1 MPIRVLPSTLV
12 DQIAAGEVVERPA
25 SVAKELIENS
35 LDAGARAIEV
45 EVERGGLSLIRI
57 RDDGCGIPVEELPL
71 ALSRHATSKLSTLED
86 LAAIQSLGFR
96 GEALPSIA
104 SVSRFQMTSRTA
116 QDAHGWRVT
125 VDAGV
130 VGAAAPAPHPVGT
143 TLEVR
148 DLFHQVPAR
157 RKFMRSESTEFQHL
171 YGMVERLALARPDV
185 AISLTH
191 NGRRVLA
198 VTAANTREAEA
209 RRIATVLDEDFVA
222 HSLHLEHEAV
232 GLRLEG
238 WLGLP
243 TAARGVA
250 DRQFLFVNGR
260 LLRDRFLASAVRVGY
275 RDVLFH
281 GRHPA
286 YVLHLTL
293 DPQRVDVN
301 AHPQKLEVRF
311 RDPGTVHDF
320 VRRTVDQA
328 LAATRPR
335 DGAGPGAVHFS
346 AAGLEE
352 SSPPAAAGGGS
363 SPALSPWS
371 PPPPEQHT
379 LPVYPAR
386 ATTAYA
392 AGAGIGGR
400 HDWTRTAWSG
410 GQSVFAE
417 TDVTESEAARAAMA
431 VGGFAGA
438 GVAEPGHAGESA
450 PAGSTPSADPP
461 LGFAIGQVLGL
472 YILSQARGTMVL
484 VDQHAAHERVIYEQ
498 MKAAYAAG
506 GIARQALLV
515 PQSVEV
521 SASAMEVALEH
532 AEALANIGLVV
543 TPGGPRTLLLREVPA
558 VFGTKDL
565 GGLLRDALAELAEK
579 GSAEA
584 LEGASHQLFATM
596 ACHAAVRAHR
606 PLSLLEMNALLREM
620 EKTDRSDQCNHG
632 RPTWVRLSVED
643 LDRLFLRG
651 R

>member
-71 ALSRHATSKLSTLED
+71 ALSRHATSKLASLDD
-86 LAAIQSLGFR
+86 LAAISSLGFR

-104 SVSRFQMTSRTA
+104 SVSRFQITSRTA
-116 QDAHGWRVT
+116 ADTHGWRV
-125 VDAGV
+125 V
-130 VGAAAPAPHPVGT
+130 VAVGEVQPPMPAPHPVGT
-143 TLEVR
+143 TIEVR

-157 RKFMRSESTEFQHL
+157 RKFMRSEATEFQHL
-171 YGMVERLALARPDV
+171 YGMVERLALARPEV
-185 AISLTH
+185 AITLSH
-191 NGRRVLA
+191 NGRRVLS
-198 VTAANTREAEA
+198 VSAAITREAEA
-209 RRIATVLDEDFVA
+209 RRVAAVLDDDFIA
-222 HSLHLEHEAV
+222 HSLHLEHAAL

-260 LLRDRFLASAVRVGY
+260 LLRDRFLAAAVRVGY

-311 RDPGTVHDF
+311 RDPGTIHDF

-328 LAATRPR
+328 LAATTPR
-335 DGAGPGAVHFS
+335 DGAGPGSVHFA
-346 AAGLEE
+346 AAGLDGGE
-352 SSPPAAAGGGS
+352 SVAESRF
-363 SPALSPWS
+363 
-371 PPPPEQHT
+371 PEQQS
-379 LPVYPAR
+379 LAVYPAR
-386 ATTAYA
+386 TSTTFA
-392 AGAGIGGR
+392 ARTSIGGK
-400 HDWTRTAWSG
+400 HDWARADWNTGT
-410 GQSVFAE
+410 SVFAE
-417 TDVTESEAARAAMA
+417 NAVADATASGAAALGGATQASSDGAA
-431 VGGFAGA
+431 
-438 GVAEPGHAGESA
+438 E
-450 PAGSTPSADPP
+450 PP

-472 YILSQARGTMVL
+472 YILAQARGTLVL

-521 SASAMEVALEH
+521 SAPAMEVALEH
-532 AEALANIGLVV
+532 AEALVGIGLVV

-606 PLSLLEMNALLREM
+606 PLNLHEMNALLREM
-620 EKTDRSDQCNHG
+620 EKTNRSDQCNHG
-632 RPTWVRLSVED
+632 RPTWVRLSVEE

>member
-57 RDDGCGIPVEELPL
+57 RDDGCGIPVDELPL
-71 ALSRHATSKLSTLED
+71 ALSRHATSKLSTLDD
-86 LAAIQSLGFR
+86 LAAISSLGFR

-104 SVSRFQMTSRTA
+104 SVSRFQITSRTA
-116 QDAHGWRVT
+116 ADAHGWRV
-125 VDAGV
+125 V
-130 VGAAAPAPHPVGT
+130 VEGGEIQSAVPAPHPVGT

-185 AISLTH
+185 AISLSH

-198 VTAANTREAEA
+198 VSAANTREAEA
-209 RRIATVLDEDFVA
+209 RRVAAVLDEEFVA
-222 HSLHLEHEAV
+222 HALHLEHAAL

-260 LLRDRFLASAVRVGY
+260 LLRDRFLAGAVRVGY

-286 YVLHLTL
+286 YVLHLSL

-320 VRRTVDQA
+320 VRRTVEQA

-335 DGAGPGAVHFS
+335 DGAGPGSVHFT
-346 AAGLEE
+346 AAGLD
-352 SSPPAAAGGGS
+352 AGGALPGS
-363 SPALSPWS
+363 MEERLSATGSPMS
-371 PPPPEQHT
+371 EQHP
-379 LPVYPAR
+379 LPVYPAL
-386 ATTAYA
+386 AATAYA
-392 AGAGIGGR
+392 AATGIGGR
-400 HDWTRTAWSG
+400 HDWTRADWAG
-410 GQSVFAE
+410 GSSVFAE
-417 TDVTESEAARAAMA
+417 TA
-431 VGGFAGA
+431 
-438 GVAEPGHAGESA
+438 VAEAPVADGSAVPGGTAS
-450 PAGSTPSADPP
+450 SADPP

-472 YILSQARGTMVL
+472 YILSQARGTLVL

-521 SASAMEVALEH
+521 SAPAMEVALEH
-532 AEALANIGLVV
+532 AEALAGIGLVV
-543 TPGGPRTLLLREVPA
+543 TPGGARTLLLREVPA
-558 VFGTKDL
+558 VFGTRDL

-606 PLSLLEMNALLREM
+606 SLSLPEMNALLREM
-620 EKTDRSDQCNHG
+620 EKTNRSDQCNHG

>member
-57 RDDGCGIPVEELPL
+57 RDDGCGIPVDELPL
-71 ALSRHATSKLSTLED
+71 ALSRHATSKLASLDD
-86 LAAIQSLGFR
+86 LAAISSLGFR

-104 SVSRFQMTSRTA
+104 SVSRFQIISRTA
-116 QDAHGWRVT
+116 ADTHGWRVA
-125 VDAGV
+125 VEG
-130 VGAAAPAPHPVGT
+130 GEIQPPIPSPHPVGT
-143 TLEVR
+143 TIEVR

-157 RKFMRSESTEFQHL
+157 RKFMRSEATEFQHL
-171 YGMVERLALARPDV
+171 YGMVERLALARPEV
-185 AISLTH
+185 AITLSH

-198 VTAANTREAEA
+198 VSAATTREAEA
-209 RRIATVLDEDFVA
+209 RRVAAVLDEDFVA
-222 HSLHLEHEAV
+222 HSLHLEHAAL

-260 LLRDRFLASAVRVGY
+260 LLRDRFLAAAVRVGY

-335 DGAGPGAVHFS
+335 DGAGPGSVHFA
-346 AAGLEE
+346 AAGLETGA
-352 SSPPAAAGGGS
+352 SAAAVV
-363 SPALSPWS
+363 
-371 PPPPEQHT
+371 PEQQSLAVNPPRAST
-379 LPVYPAR
+379 GF
-386 ATTAYA
+386 ATTTFAT
-392 AGAGIGGR
+392 GSGIGGR
-400 HDWTRTAWSG
+400 YDWTRTSWNG
-410 GQSVFAE
+410 GASVFAE
-417 TDVTESEAARAAMA
+417 NAVAEASETTAATQA
-431 VGGFAGA
+431 A
-438 GVAEPGHAGESA
+438 GVDDEGAVE
-450 PAGSTPSADPP
+450 PP

-472 YILSQARGTMVL
+472 YILAQARGTLVL

-506 GIARQALLV
+506 GIARQSLLV

-521 SASAMEVALEH
+521 SVPAMEVALEH
-532 AEALANIGLVV
+532 AEALAGIGLVV

-606 PLSLLEMNALLREM
+606 PLSLHEMNALLREM
-620 EKTDRSDQCNHG
+620 EKTNRSDQCNHG

>member
-57 RDDGCGIPVEELPL
+57 RDDGCGIPVDELSL
-71 ALSRHATSKLSTLED
+71 ALSRHATSKLASLDD
-86 LAAIQSLGFR
+86 LAAISSLGFR

-104 SVSRFQMTSRTA
+104 SVSRFQMVSRTTA
-116 QDAHGWRVT
+116 DAHGWRV
-125 VDAGV
+125 V
-130 VGAAAPAPHPVGT
+130 VEGGEVQPSLPSPHPVGT
-143 TLEVR
+143 TIEVR

-157 RKFMRSESTEFQHL
+157 RKFMRSEATEFQHL
-171 YGMVERLALARPDV
+171 YGMVERLALARPEV
-185 AISLTH
+185 AITLSH

-198 VTAANTREAEA
+198 VSAATTREAEA
-209 RRIATVLDEDFVA
+209 RRVAAVLDEDFIA
-222 HSLHLEHEAV
+222 HSLHLEHAAL
-232 GLRLEG
+232 GLRLTG

-250 DRQFLFVNGR
+250 DRQFLFLNGR
-260 LLRDRFLASAVRVGY
+260 LLRDRFLAAAVRVGY

-335 DGAGPGAVHFS
+335 DGAGPGSVHF
-346 AAGLEE
+346 
-352 SSPPAAAGGGS
+352 AAAGIEGS
-363 SPALSPWS
+363 ELVATSPV
-371 PPPPEQHT
+371 PEQQS
-379 LPVYPAR
+379 LAVYPAR
-386 ATTAYA
+386 TSTVFTA
-392 AGAGIGGR
+392 GTSIGGR
-400 HDWTRTAWSG
+400 HDWTRAQWNTGA
-410 GQSVFAE
+410 SVFAE
-417 TDVTESEAARAAMA
+417 HA
-431 VGGFAGA
+431 
-438 GVAEPGHAGESA
+438 VAEPTAGADALTSEASQA
-450 PAGSTPSADPP
+450 NSDSTVEPP

-472 YILSQARGTMVL
+472 YILAQARGTLVL

-498 MKAAYAAG
+498 MKTAYAAG
-506 GIARQALLV
+506 GIARQTLLV

-521 SASAMEVALEH
+521 SVPAMEVALEH
-532 AEALANIGLVV
+532 AEALAGIGLVV
-543 TPGGPRTLLLREVPA
+543 TPGGPRTLLLREVPT

-606 PLSLLEMNALLREM
+606 PLNLHEMNALLREM
-620 EKTDRSDQCNHG
+620 EKTNRSDQCNHG
-632 RPTWVRLSVED
+632 RPTWVRLSVEE

>member
-1 MPIRVLPSTLV
+1 
-12 DQIAAGEVVERPA
+12 
-25 SVAKELIENS
+25 
-35 LDAGARAIEV
+35 
-45 EVERGGLSLIRI
+45 
-57 RDDGCGIPVEELPL
+57 
-71 ALSRHATSKLSTLED
+71 H
-86 LAAIQSLGFR
+86 
-96 GEALPSIA
+96 EAL
-104 SVSRFQMTSRTA
+104 
-116 QDAHGWRVT
+116 
-125 VDAGV
+125 
-130 VGAAAPAPHPVGT
+130 
-143 TLEVR
+143 
-148 DLFHQVPAR
+148 
-157 RKFMRSESTEFQHL
+157 
-171 YGMVERLALARPDV
+171 
-185 AISLTH
+185 
-191 NGRRVLA
+191 
-198 VTAANTREAEA
+198 
-209 RRIATVLDEDFVA
+209 
-222 HSLHLEHEAV
+222 

-243 TAARGVA
+243 TAARGIA

-260 LLRDRFLASAVRVGY
+260 LLRDRFLAGAVRVGY

-286 YVLHLTL
+286 YVLHLTM

-335 DGAGPGAVHFS
+335 DGAGPGAVHFT
-346 AAGLEE
+346 AAGLEAVADTSVPE
-352 SSPPAAAGGGS
+352 PGAV
-363 SPALSPWS
+363 
-371 PPPPEQHT
+371 PEQQA
-379 LPVYPAR
+379 LAVYPPRGSFTGAG
-386 ATTAYA
+386 TY
-392 AGAGIGGR
+392 AGASIGGR
-400 HDWTRTAWSG
+400 HDWTRAGWAG
-410 GQSVFAE
+410 GASVF
-417 TDVTESEAARAAMA
+417 SEAAGANEVREGSADLTQGAA
-431 VGGFAGA
+431 
-438 GVAEPGHAGESA
+438 AEP
-450 PAGSTPSADPP
+450 TDPP

-472 YILSQARGTMVL
+472 YILSQARGTLVL

-498 MKAAYAAG
+498 MKTAYAAG

-521 SASAMEVALEH
+521 SAPAMEVALEH
-532 AEALANIGLVV
+532 AEALAGIGLVV

-606 PLSLLEMNALLREM
+606 ALSLLEMNALLREM
-620 EKTDRSDQCNHG
+620 EKTNRSDQCNHG
-632 RPTWVRLSVED
+632 RPTWVRLSVEE

>member
-71 ALSRHATSKLSTLED
+71 ALSRHATSKLTSLDD
-86 LAAIQSLGFR
+86 LAAISSLGFR

-104 SVSRFQMTSRTA
+104 SVSRFQITSRTA
-116 QDAHGWRVT
+116 ADAHGWRVA
-125 VDAGV
+125 VEGGEV
-130 VGAAAPAPHPVGT
+130 QLPIPSPHPVGT
-143 TLEVR
+143 TIEVR

-157 RKFMRSESTEFQHL
+157 RKFMRSEATEFQHL
-171 YGMVERLALARPDV
+171 YGMVERLALARPAV
-185 AISLTH
+185 AITLSH
-191 NGRRVLA
+191 NGRRVLS
-198 VTAANTREAEA
+198 VSAANTREAEA
-209 RRIATVLDEDFVA
+209 RRVAAVLDDDFIA
-222 HSLHLEHEAV
+222 HSLHLEHATL

-260 LLRDRFLASAVRVGY
+260 LLRDRFLAAAVRVGY

-335 DGAGPGAVHFS
+335 DGAGPGSVHFA
-346 AAGLEE
+346 AAGLDGGEPVAE
-352 SSPPAAAGGGS
+352 SRF
-363 SPALSPWS
+363 
-371 PPPPEQHT
+371 PEQQS
-379 LPVYPAR
+379 LAVYPAR
-386 ATTAYA
+386 TSTTFA
-392 AGAGIGGR
+392 AGTSIGGK
-400 HDWTRTAWSG
+400 HDWARAQWNTGASA
-410 GQSVFAE
+410 FAE
-417 TDVTESEAARAAMA
+417 NAVADATASGAASLGGATQASSDGAA
-431 VGGFAGA
+431 
-438 GVAEPGHAGESA
+438 E
-450 PAGSTPSADPP
+450 PP

-472 YILSQARGTMVL
+472 YILAQARGTLVL

-521 SASAMEVALEH
+521 SAPAMEVALEH
-532 AEALANIGLVV
+532 AEALAGIGLVV

-606 PLSLLEMNALLREM
+606 PLNLHEMNALLREM
-620 EKTDRSDQCNHG
+620 EKTHRSDQCNHG
-632 RPTWVRLSVED
+632 RPTWVRLSVEE

>member
-45 EVERGGLSLIRI
+45 DVERGGLALIRI
-57 RDDGCGIPVEELPL
+57 RDDGCGIPVDELPL
-71 ALSRHATSKLSTLED
+71 ALSRHATSKLATLDD

-104 SVSRFQMTSRTA
+104 SVSRFQITSRTA
-116 QDAHGWRVT
+116 ADAHGWRVS

-130 VGAAAPAPHPVGT
+130 VGPAVPAPHPVGT

-185 AISLTH
+185 ALSLTH
-191 NGRRVLA
+191 NGRRVLT

-222 HSLHLEHEAV
+222 HSLHLEHEAL

-260 LLRDRFLASAVRVGY
+260 LLRDRFLAGAVRVGY

-286 YVLHLTL
+286 YVLHFSL

-335 DGAGPGAVHFS
+335 EGAGPGAVHFA
-346 AAGLEE
+346 AAGLEGE
-352 SSPPAAAGGGS
+352 SGGVGSLGSPGAMPL
-363 SPALSPWS
+363 PLS
-371 PPPPEQHT
+371 EQPS
-379 LPVYPAR
+379 LSVYPAR
-386 ATTAYA
+386 YPVPYA
-392 AGAGIGGR
+392 RSGAIGGR
-400 HDWTRTAWSG
+400 HEWTRADWSG
-410 GQSVFAE
+410 SANVFADGAVADTPLAGTPE
-417 TDVTESEAARAAMA
+417 ALPVEAA
-431 VGGFAGA
+431 
-438 GVAEPGHAGESA
+438 GH
-450 PAGSTPSADPP
+450 GSVDPP

-472 YILSQARGTMVL
+472 YILSQARGTLVL

-506 GIARQALLV
+506 GMARQALLV

-521 SASAMEVALEH
+521 SAPAMEVALEH
-532 AEALANIGLVV
+532 AEALAGIGLVV

-579 GSAEA
+579 GTAEA

-606 PLSLLEMNALLREM
+606 PLSLPEMNALLREM

-632 RPTWVRLSVED
+632 RPTWVRLTVEE

>member
-1 MPIRVLPSTLV
+1 
-12 DQIAAGEVVERPA
+12 
-25 SVAKELIENS
+25 
-35 LDAGARAIEV
+35 
-45 EVERGGLSLIRI
+45 
-57 RDDGCGIPVEELPL
+57 
-71 ALSRHATSKLSTLED
+71 
-86 LAAIQSLGFR
+86 
-96 GEALPSIA
+96 
-104 SVSRFQMTSRTA
+104 
-116 QDAHGWRVT
+116 
-125 VDAGV
+125 
-130 VGAAAPAPHPVGT
+130 
-143 TLEVR
+143 
-148 DLFHQVPAR
+148 
-157 RKFMRSESTEFQHL
+157 
-171 YGMVERLALARPDV
+171 MVERLALARPEV
-185 AISLTH
+185 AITLSH

-198 VTAANTREAEA
+198 VSAATTRDAEA
-209 RRIATVLDEDFVA
+209 RRVAAVLDEDFIA
-222 HSLHLEHEAV
+222 HSLHLEHAAL
-232 GLRLEG
+232 GLRLAG

-260 LLRDRFLASAVRVGY
+260 LLRDRFLAAAVRVGY

-335 DGAGPGAVHFS
+335 DGAGPGSVHFA
-346 AAGLEE
+346 AAGLE
-352 SSPPAAAGGGS
+352 GGE
-363 SPALSPWS
+363 PALTASI
-371 PPPPEQHT
+371 PEQQS
-379 LPVYPAR
+379 LAVYPAR
-386 ATTAYA
+386 TSTAF
-392 AGAGIGGR
+392 AGGSSIGGR
-400 HDWTRTAWSG
+400 HDWARAQWNQG
-410 GQSVFAE
+410 ASVFAE
-417 TDVTESEAARAAMA
+417 HAVADATGTAAALPAEASQASSDSA
-431 VGGFAGA
+431 V
-438 GVAEPGHAGESA
+438 E
-450 PAGSTPSADPP
+450 PP

-472 YILSQARGTMVL
+472 YILAQARGTLVL

-498 MKAAYAAG
+498 MKSAYAAG

-521 SASAMEVALEH
+521 SAPAMEVALEH
-532 AEALANIGLVV
+532 AEALAGIGLVV

-558 VFGTKDL
+558 MFGTKDL

-606 PLSLLEMNALLREM
+606 PLNLHEMNALLREM
-620 EKTDRSDQCNHG
+620 EKTNRSDQCNHG
-632 RPTWVRLSVED
+632 RPTWVRLSVEE